1 MYVYVCSYVVR
12 FFSFVYGQRAFLC
25 AFQPPRRPNVW
36 PIGATRNQGGTTGV
50 LGFQG
55 AGAGTEAGP
64 WSNGDPKGEGGLTWP
79 WILAMGQRQRYFT
92 MTLAFWLAALAGRFL
107 FREELSIRRLSSLR
121 FVVTWNRT
129 CESILRESRIGNWE
143 SEEENGACGMRH
155 GVWGGMELGWRTKL
169 KRSCSERS
177 LMLPLE
183 VVKIGQTPVLRKR
196 EDKHSRRWTEN
207 GYFTH
212 SQWHSK

>member
-1 MYVYVCSYVVR
+1 MRLPTAKAAKCLAHR
-12 FFSFVYGQRAFLC
+12 GHKK
-25 AFQPPRRPNVW
+25 PRRDYGGLGIP
-36 PIGATRNQGGTTGV
+36 GGRGRNRGRAMEQRGSKRGG
-50 LGFQG
+50 
-55 AGAGTEAGP
+55 
-64 WSNGDPKGEGGLTWP
+64 GGLTWP

-155 GVWGGMELGWRTKL
+155 GVWGGMGYEEAW
-169 KRSCSERS
+169 S
-177 LMLPLE
+177 LDGVPSWNDRAAND
-183 VVKIGQTPVLRKR
+183 P
-196 EDKHSRRWTEN
+196 
-207 GYFTH
+207 
-212 SQWHSK
+212 